1 MNFQNTF
8 CFGVDEGERI
18 DPIATPQRPN
28 STPPI
33 AAPVVAGSFPDIVTS
48 IDIVQSIYQAPSVST
63 GLSFEYMCLIEE
75 LRCFEDTLRFVDRL
89 LTTIPMN
96 ESIHQAI
103 EIETTS
109 CREQLEKF
117 LVNCKAEEVERF
129 RRKLSHHR
137 QNINRFLCGL
147 QM

>member
-1 MNFQNTF
+1 L
-8 CFGVDEGERI
+8 
-18 DPIATPQRPN
+18 
-28 STPPI
+28 
-33 AAPVVAGSFPDIVTS
+33 PDILTS
-48 IDIVQSIYQAPSVST
+48 IDIVQSIYQALSVST
-63 GLSFEYMCLIEE
+63 GLSFEYTCLIEE
-75 LRCFEDTLRFVDRL
+75 LRCFEDALRFIDRL
-89 LTTIPMN
+89 LTTIPMS

-117 LVNCKAEEVERF
+117 SVICKAEEVERF

-137 QNINRFLCGL
+137 QNIKRLLYGL

>member
-1 MNFQNTF
+1 
-8 CFGVDEGERI
+8 
-18 DPIATPQRPN
+18 
-28 STPPI
+28 
-33 AAPVVAGSFPDIVTS
+33 
-48 IDIVQSIYQAPSVST
+48 
-63 GLSFEYMCLIEE
+63 L
-75 LRCFEDTLRFVDRL
+75 EDALRFVDRL
-89 LTTIPMN
+89 LATIPMN

-117 LVNCKAEEVERF
+117 SVIWTAEEGERF

-137 QNINRFLCGL
+137 QNINRFLYGL

>member
-1 MNFQNTF
+1 
-8 CFGVDEGERI
+8 
-18 DPIATPQRPN
+18 
-28 STPPI
+28 
-33 AAPVVAGSFPDIVTS
+33 
-48 IDIVQSIYQAPSVST
+48 
-63 GLSFEYMCLIEE
+63 LIEE
-75 LRCFEDTLRFVDRL
+75 LHCFEDALRFVDRL

-96 ESIHQAI
+96 ESIHQSI

-117 LVNCKAEEVERF
+117 SVIWKAEEVERF

-137 QNINRFLCGL
+137 QNINRFLYGL